1 MNTQQNQLTIEL
13 VKKIYSA
20 PEVTELASADE
31 TAANGGGGPDFAS
44 EAS

>member
-1 MNTQQNQLTIEL
+1 MKKQQNALTVEL

-20 PEVTELASADE
+20 PEITELASADE

>member
-31 TAANGGGGPDFAS
+31 TAANGGGGPDFLS